1 MGIFLDAAVPFD
13 TDWRIHIIA
22 ASFNSDRATSAHL
35 INDIINDP
43 SNVPFSLGLRS
54 TNISQRET

>member
-22 ASFNSDRATSAHL
+22 TSFNSGRATSAHL

-43 SNVPFSLGLRS
+43 SNVPF
-54 TNISQRET
+54 